1 MVQLLYL
8 TGDKDMANTLYLQKD
23 IDDLYRE
30 QEEKL
35 QSTTLTELE
44 IKKVNFQ
51 RTRANPLVIPYH
63 LFIPGIDKVTS
74 TALCLC
80 AANGDTKGLA
90 IHPMVAATTEKI
102 KYDAKNYKATE
113 ILDQMAEV
121 FEGDVA
127 KSNGALHIGREYQI
141 NPLRLA
147 TAIKLIYKF
156 LDKPFFQ
163 IQECA
168 PYKVITLD
176 EEIEQ
181 WKDAAQ
187 YRWGQILTLWIMYS
201 PQSLNKII
209 EGEIEAYRSIAAMY
223 GINPDN
229 IDWEAEWDIE
239 QAAKEVA
246 RAIQESNPCTDQRQ
260 LIHLAGDESQNLGFI
275 PCCDIS
281 PNPSVQPTSPAA
293 DIDSPG
299 PGCPSVFHALE
310 PVPSDAVSDF
320 VNRLPD
326 SSVNS
331 FVEAVKAG
339 GDVEVYPQLCVV
351 TVGGGD
357 GSVLYART
365 RDIAQLA
372 LASNPGMN
380 LLQEADILDALHQCL
395 SESSGQSELDT
406 LRMLGSRQFFPSG
419 YHPSGRSPRL
429 TAISG
434 VGKTFFSCTSK
445 VRKLVASKL
454 PNVVEVDLTSCYTS
468 LMLARFDM
476 PELRALLDAES
487 FWVALF
493 EQLVSNVTNGKLRD
507 TLRGYN
513 FSNMKKLLKPMWY
526 ATTFMGGRPAYLEAW
541 QSCVDAGYITHSRK
555 EQTKVNDA
563 FLNIPAVREMRAT
576 FKEYGEKLMR
586 DAEANNGWID
596 FDNCD
601 RLRVNPKRKKS
612 MATALSYFFQAYEEA
627 IMSYL
632 TVKCW
637 DTARVILSQADGAW
651 LYLLSPTGLGDA
663 RQAVA
668 EACDYLLQ
676 NENALGLDVV
686 VAGRYV
692 HNASF

>member
-141 NPLRLA
+141 NPLKLA
-147 TAIKLIYKF
+147 AAIKLIHKF
-156 LDKPFFQ
+156 LDKSFDQ
-163 IQECA
+163 IQQVA
-168 PYKVITLD
+168 PWLIITLE

-181 WKDAAQ
+181 WKEAAQ
-187 YRWGQILTLWIMYS
+187 YRFGQILIMWMRYS
-201 PQSLNKII
+201 PQSLHKVV
-209 EGEIEAYRSIAAMY
+209 EGETEVCKAIAAMY
-223 GINPDN
+223 GINPDH
-229 IDWEAEWDIE
+229 IDWDSEWDVE
-239 QAAKEVA
+239 TAAEDIA
-246 RAIQESNPCTDQRQ
+246 RAIHQSNPGTE
-260 LIHLAGDESQNLGFI
+260 HYGGNESQNLGFI
-275 PCCDIS
+275 PPGNLCAE
-281 PNPSVQPTSPAA
+281 PSSSDGSLTCSTSVT
-293 DIDSPG
+293 
-299 PGCPSVFHALE
+299 PSVFLDLA
-310 PVPSDAVSDF
+310 PVPNDAVSEF

-326 SSVNS
+326 PSVNA
-331 FVEAVKAG
+331 FVDAVRFG
-339 GDVEVYPQLCVV
+339 GDVDVYPHICSV
-351 TVGGGD
+351 TKGD
-357 GSVLYART
+357 GSILFART
-365 RDIAQLA
+365 RDIAQVA